1 MMRALILAAAAAAS
15 LSGGQAFAQG
25 RGAPPPPGN
34 YFQTCRN
41 ISTEGFGPNAVM
53 TAECRDRDGGW
64 RSTSIR
70 YGGCDRIENRNG
82 QLSCLPTQG
91 YQGPPPGVPQ
101 GPPPGQPYDDGG
113 RDRDRDRGE
122 RGGWGRSS
130 ITLFSAPE
138 FGGRPFFTEREITN
152 LPREYN
158 DRAMSLRIDGRRAWM
173 VCSDS
178 DFRGRCQV
186 FDHDVRDLRQFGL
199 GGQISSMRPV
209 R

>member
-1 MMRALILAAAAAAS
+1 MMRVLILAAAAAAS
-15 LSGGQAFAQG
+15 LSAGQALAQG

-41 ISTEGFGPNAVM
+41 VTTQGFGPNAVM

-70 YGGCDRIENRNG
+70 YAGCDRIDNRNG
-82 QLSCLPTQG
+82 QLSCLPAQG
-91 YQGPPPGVPQ
+91 YPTPGPSPGVPQ
-101 GPPPGQPYDDGG
+101 GPPPGPPRGGGGGG
-113 RDRDRDRGE
+113 RPA
-122 RGGWGRSS
+122 
-130 ITLFSAPE
+130 ITLFSAPD
-138 FGGRPFFTEREITN
+138 FGGRPFFSEREITN
-152 LPREYN
+152 LPKEYN

-173 VCSDS
+173 ICTDS

-186 FDHDVRDLRQFGL
+186 FDHDVRDLRQAGL